1 MKAQKGYM
9 DMNMQFDN
17 HDSRIK
23 YYELMLERDLACL
36 PCFTL
41 PDGYRFV
48 FYHPGDCGSWIEI
61 EKSAKEFASDEQG
74 MEAWN
79 KYYAANEDMLP
90 QRMVFIENGDGRK
103 VATATAYYDVLGRD
117 TSGDAWLH
125 WVAVHREYQGKG
137 LSKPLVSYVL
147 GVMRRLGYTHA
158 KIPTQT
164 TSWVACKVY
173 LDLGFGPIP
182 KNAINSRKGW
192 EIVKALTGHPALDSF
207 SPAAMEDILAKPT
220 EG

>member
-1 MKAQKGYM
+1 MGERLKIK
-9 DMNMQFDN
+9 FDN

-23 YYELMLERDLACL
+23 YYELMLERDLANL
-36 PCFTL
+36 PCFPL

-48 FYHPGDCGSWIEI
+48 FYQPGDCGSWIEI
-61 EKSAKEFASDEQG
+61 EKSAKEFASYEQG
-74 MEAWN
+74 KEAWG
-79 KYYAANEDMLP
+79 KYYGANEAILP
-90 QRMVFIENGDGRK
+90 QRMVFIENADGRK

-117 TSGDAWLH
+117 TSGDGWLH

-173 LDLGFGPIP
+173 LDLGFRPIP
-182 KNAINSRKGW
+182 QNAINSRKGW

-207 SPAAMEDILAKPT
+207 SPAGMEDILAR
-220 EG
+220 